1 MALWQ
6 AQPTHL
12 GRKLLHHFLLGVDV
26 RSIWPCSL
34 SLEFIGLNQA
44 AAPFVM
50 KPASRFPS
58 VHRKQKT
65 EGWETQRVGKFQF
78 SVRLVLSPTIE
89 RTPSLHPIHHATH
102 WHVCHHCGGSQ
113 TFIRGTMTSPAHPP
127 WSQAPS
133 PFSAWCWCQIYLTLF
148 IVSWIHR
155 VEPSCSSICDEASQS
170 FPLHDFVA
178 GFQHF

>member
-113 TFIRGTMTSPAHPP
+113 YVFFVLYNGKSNKVSIFWKLPSFAMQLGRFKDSIPAP
-127 WSQAPS
+127 
-133 PFSAWCWCQIYLTLF
+133 
-148 IVSWIHR
+148 IH
-155 VEPSCSSICDEASQS
+155 VCHLKQS
-170 FPLHDFVA
+170 K
-178 GFQHF
+178 